1 MQFQRIRLGGF
12 KSFVEPAELLIQ
24 PGLTGIVGPNGC
36 GKSNLVE
43 ALRWAMGETS
53 AKRVRGDGMDDVI
66 FSGSAT
72 RPARNIAEVAIVL
85 DNHQRKAPAAYN
97 RDGEIEVVRRIERDT
112 GSRFTINGR
121 EARARDVQRLFADA
135 ASGAHSTALVS
146 QGEIAALLKAK
157 PKERRLLEEAA
168 GITGLH
174 SRRHEAELRLRAAE
188 TNLERLDDVTATLE
202 GQLQGLKRQVRQA
215 SRYRNL
221 SGHIRKAEAALL
233 YAVWVRGVADLQAAL
248 DALGEQAQAVE
259 QATRAAARAATAL
272 EASAGALPP
281 LREAERGAAAAVHRL
296 DMAGE
301 RLDEEERRVLDE
313 RRQLQAR
320 CSQIAADAARE
331 RARLD
336 DAAASIARLDGE
348 RETLAQSPGE
358 DEGDALAGAAEAL
371 RQRREEV
378 ASLETELAGRDAQI
392 AETEAER
399 RNLRQVLAGL
409 TRELVRLN
417 QRRIAARRQRD
428 GIVGQP
434 MQADMPPCAD
444 LAPLEREVGSAR
456 AAHEAAS
463 QALAARREGEAEA
476 RDALRRVEAEVSRL
490 KAEEAALAALL
501 DGGERGG
508 GPSLSDAVTVEPGYE
523 AALAAALADELDAPA
538 DPGAPVHWRRVAAGE
553 APPLPN
559 GVAAMADFVAAPD
572 LLGWRLSQIGV
583 VEDAETGAGLQP
595 SLKQGQRLVSRG
607 GALWRWDG
615 YTVAAGAPTMAGARF
630 EQRNRLRHL
639 RGEVDRLR
647 PAFERSR
654 RDALAARSSLDGAA
668 ADEARA
674 LETLRGAE
682 DALHGA
688 REAVAEYRRE
698 AAERRSLLQAVA
710 ATLAEIGAG
719 EAALGERRREAM
731 AALAALPAIA
741 ELRMDAERMREKL
754 SLARARRDRAHAEF
768 SRMEYAANAR
778 AARLAA
784 VEAELKTWR
793 GRETEARAQIAE
805 LEARERETRAALARI
820 TGRPAEIRE
829 RREKLLVEIAA
840 AKVAQR
846 EAADRLVGAESAEAV
861 RSQESKRAEGA
872 LAASREGKIRREAAV
887 EQLEERDRE
896 VRRRSAETLG
906 CPPQEARALAGL
918 KDDAE
923 APDIDATEA
932 RLQRLQ
938 RERENMGP
946 VNLRAE
952 QEAAEVGQR
961 LQTLL
966 DERADLEAAIARLRQ
981 GIASLNREGRERLLA
996 AFTRVDSRF
1005 RELFSL
1011 LFGGGRAH
1019 LSLTDGDD
1027 PLEAGVE
1034 IMASPPGKRLQ
1045 VLSLLSGGEQALTA
1059 IALLVAVF
1067 QTNPAPICV
1076 LDEVDAPLDESNV
1089 ERFCDLID
1097 SIAKE
1102 TDTRFLIVTHNA
1114 VTMARLDRLYGV
1126 TMAERGVSQLV
1137 SVDLLDAEGLR
1148 ATA

>member
-1 MQFQRIRLGGF
+1 MQFQRIRLSGF

-248 DALGEQAQAVE
+248 DELGEQAQAVE

-272 EASAGALPP
+272 EAAAGALPP
-281 LREAERGAAAAVHRL
+281 LREAEAGAAATVHRL

-348 RETLAQSPGE
+348 RETLARSPGE

-378 ASLETELAGRDAQI
+378 AGLETELAGRAAQI
-392 AETEAER
+392 AETEAEK
-399 RNLRQVLAGL
+399 RNLRQVLADL

-417 QRRIAARRQRD
+417 QRRIAARQQRD

-434 MQADMPPCAD
+434 MQADMPPRAD

-456 AAHEAAS
+456 AAHEAAA
-463 QALAARREGEAEA
+463 QALAARREAEGA
-476 RDALRRVEAEVSRL
+476 AGDALRRVEAEVSRL
-490 KAEEAALAALL
+490 EAEEAALAALL

-538 DPGAPVHWRRVAAGE
+538 DPAAPVHWRRVAAGE

-654 RDALAARSSLDGAA
+654 RAALAARSSFDGAA

-674 LETLRGAE
+674 LEALRGAE
-682 DALHGA
+682 DALHAA

-698 AAERRSLLQAVA
+698 AVERRSLLQAIA

-731 AALAALPAIA
+731 AALAALPAIP
-741 ELRMDAERMREKL
+741 ELREGAARLRGKL
-754 SLARARRDRAHAEF
+754 SLARAGREGAHAEF
-768 SRMEYAANAR
+768 TRIEYASTAR

-784 VEAELKTWR
+784 VEADLETWR

-805 LEARERETRAALARI
+805 LEARERETRAAYARI

-840 AKVAQR
+840 AKAAQR
-846 EAADRLVGAESAEAV
+846 EAADRLVRAESAEAA
-861 RSQESKRAEGA
+861 RREESKRAEGA

-887 EQLEERDRE
+887 EQIEERDRE

-923 APDIDATEA
+923 TPDIDATEA

-1114 VTMARLDRLYGV
+1114 VTMARVDRLYGV
-1126 TMAERGVSQLV
+1126 TMAERGISQLV